1 MNSKTRPMTHSPM
14 PVRTLR
20 ALPEDGH
27 RGRDTH
33 SGEQARREAGQG
45 PRIKKDASHTHEELA
60 QQASRGHI
68 V

>member
-1 MNSKTRPMTHSPM
+1 MKTRPMTHQGL
-14 PVRTLR
+14 PVRHV
-20 ALPEDGH
+20 AAKSEDGH

-45 PRIKKDASHTHEELA
+45 PRVKKDRSTTHEELA
-60 QQASRGHI
+60 AQASRGHI